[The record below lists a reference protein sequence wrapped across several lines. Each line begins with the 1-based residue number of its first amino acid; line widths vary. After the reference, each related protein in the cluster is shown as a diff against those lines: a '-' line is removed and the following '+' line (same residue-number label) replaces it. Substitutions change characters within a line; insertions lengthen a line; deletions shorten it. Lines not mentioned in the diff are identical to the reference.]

1 MIDEEALIKTN
12 NDFLVTET
20 TLDTA
25 IPVNEIVDV
34 LRGRKTTG
42 QLTLHLGQG
51 GIQKIA
57 LTEKTKADD
66 TQAEKIR
73 DILGMD

>member
-1 MIDEEALIKTN
+1 MCEELIKTT
-12 NDFLVTET
+12 NDYLVTET
-20 TLDTA
+20 TLDSKVSLA
-25 IPVNEIVDV
+25 EIVTV

-42 QLTLHLGQG
+42 QLVFHLSQG

-66 TQAEKIR
+66 DQAAEIR
-73 DILGMD
+73 ETLGME